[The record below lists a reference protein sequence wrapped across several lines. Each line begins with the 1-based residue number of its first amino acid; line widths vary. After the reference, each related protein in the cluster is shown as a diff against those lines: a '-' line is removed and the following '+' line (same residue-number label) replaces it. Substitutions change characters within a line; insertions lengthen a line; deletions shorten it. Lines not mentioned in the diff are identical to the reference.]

1 MAAVQWNAYALQ
13 YASAELQADREFV
26 LAAVQWNGY
35 ALQDASAE
43 LQADREVVLA
53 AVRQD
58 GLALQHAF
66 AKLRADR
73 EIVLAAVEQNG
84 RAFMYAS
91 VELQSVRFEVG
102 QLLAAQSQRR
112 NVATTG
118 SDEGALEERG
128 GVERVVRSLPE
139 QVTVSLLTTTGS
151 DEGALEERGG
161 VERVVRSLPE
171 QVTVSL
177 LADFVAKQ
185 LPSLLALVSAFLLAL
200 WTSSSGFFMHIF
212 TAAVHWFGFDPPG
225 L

>member
-1 MAAVQWNAYALQ
+1 MQQDGDALEYASVDLQADREVVLAAVQQRGYALE
-13 YASAELQADREFV
+13 YASAELKADREFV

-139 QVTVSLLTTTGS
+139 QVTVSLL
-151 DEGALEERGG
+151 
-161 VERVVRSLPE
+161 
-171 QVTVSL
+171 
-177 LADFVAKQ
+177 ADFVAKQ